1 MKMPD
6 SLTTSLAEMA
16 ETITKKRLMDIAK
29 IAMEEKDE
37 LVEELMADLLLIATT
52 VERLRNTKLRLL
64 FGMTVSFISVNP
76 RVVEEMLEKLNEIAV
91 GLVKKVNRGESDPQ

>member
-1 MKMPD
+1 MPD